1 MTEQHPDSRLLE
13 CFMRSELSEQERR
26 IVVRHLLTGCPRCVS
41 VTRQIWSLADGR
53 GPDRF
58 EPALRPGAARE
69 RERQETGD
77 DLRRTVDR
85 PDAAEAALA
94 QAWRGFVEQGLGRE
108 AAAAVLELALLYKR
122 QGRSSDLRRLAG
134 DEIRPVFYARDMP
147 YHAGAALLVF
157 RRIVETEHANERFL
171 FEIARFL
178 AGPAAPAP
186 PTPARGAIVD
196 SGR

>member
-1 MTEQHPDSRLLE
+1 MAEQHPDSRLLE
-13 CFMRSELSEQERR
+13 RFMRSELPEQERR
-26 IVVRHLLTGCPRCVS
+26 VVVRHLLTGCPRCVS
-41 VTRQIWSLADGR
+41 VTRQIWSLGDLR
-53 GPDRF
+53 GSDRL
-58 EPALRPGAARE
+58 ERIPRPEAARP
-69 RERQETGD
+69 TP
-77 DLRRTVDR
+77 DR

-94 QAWRGFVEQGLGRE
+94 EAWREFAEQGLGRK

-157 RRIVETEHANERFL
+157 RRIVETEQANERFL

-178 AGPAAPAP
+178 AGPAAPPPPPPAP
-186 PTPARGAIVD
+186 GM
-196 SGR
+196 